1 MVYLIGIKHEFQ
13 HNGHGG
19 INGHVREKFISC
31 LENEIK
37 IHSVFLVAEEF
48 SEEALQKSDATIST
62 LKHVADKL
70 KINHFFCD
78 PNTEERKIIGIPS
91 REEIKNTLNIK
102 GPVYENSVDDNRI
115 EEEQRKYH
123 QIRENFWLEKIK
135 IYLKKPIIFLCGLDH
150 LENFKLLLDNKGYET
165 EVLVLQLND

>member
-1 MVYLIGIKHEFQ
+1 MIYLIGTKHEFQ

-19 INGHVREKFISC
+19 IDGRPKEKFISC

-37 IHSVFLVAEEF
+37 AHGIFLVAEEF
-48 SEEALQKSDATIST
+48 NEEALQKSNATISI
-62 LKHVADKL
+62 LLHIAEKFKIKHL
-70 KINHFFCD
+70 FCD

-91 REEIKNTLNIK
+91 GEEIKGRLNIK
-102 GPVYENSVDDNRI
+102 SPVYENSVDDNRI
-115 EEEQRKYH
+115 KEERRKYYPA
-123 QIRENFWLEKIK
+123 RENFWFEKIQ
-135 IYLKKPIIFLCGLDH
+135 IYLNKPMIFLCGFDH